1 MLMATLVDDSV
12 NVFYNDSLFDEFIV
26 HVKCAVLID
35 VSKLE
40 HICGMCVKCNIE
52 HSVTTVDQTK
62 YI

>member
-35 VSKLE
+35 VSKLGVVVE
-40 HICGMCVKCNIE
+40 A
-52 HSVTTVDQTK
+52 
-62 YI
+62 